1 MTQGVL
7 LSVGLIAILALA
19 LLILVFA
26 GYSMFKNRK
35 TNKQS
40 NSKTNATKTVASFN
54 VPPQETKE
62 TQQSI
67 FHRNDAVFGTLIVDG
82 VEYITYDEGSITL
95 NSNGTPAMRIQ
106 IEGVNNQP
114 RGINYVTV
122 IENGQE
128 STFYIG
134 FNDMHNQAFQM
145 WLNQQ
150 LYGSNKD
157 VAIEFHKIMDE
168 LSRFN
173 QLVAEKCIRKSGRR
187 YVWTA

>member
-19 LLILVFA
+19 LLIILLA

-35 TNKQS
+35 THTQS
-40 NSKTNATKTVASFN
+40 NSKSATKVASFN

-67 FHRNDAVFGTLIVDG
+67 FRREDSVFGTLIVDG
-82 VEYITYDEGSITL
+82 VEYTTYDEGLVTL
-95 NSNGTPAMRIQ
+95 ASNGAVAMRIQ

-134 FNDMHNQAFQM
+134 FNDMHKQAFQM

-173 QLVAEKCIRKSGRR
+173 QLVAEKCIRKSGRK